1 MYMYKKPEVTTI
13 FVNIIYGQNDPK
25 MMLDRF
31 KIFEDRFESSSS
43 SIGLSRLA
51 ASSSSGPRN
60 TNSISERTIFNFDG
74 FPKEIYQEISTKH
87 FSNFTTFNFDSK
99 TESWWQEDSDVKL
112 VKGYFENCH
121 YLSSDYLK
129 VSDFCAKNKKE
140 C

>member
-1 MYMYKKPEVTTI
+1 MYRKPEVTTI
-13 FVNIIYGQNDPK
+13 FVNIIYGQNDPIK
-25 MMLDRF
+25 MLDRF
-31 KIFEDRFESSSS
+31 KIFEDRLESLSS
-43 SIGLSRLA
+43 SIG
-51 ASSSSGPRN
+51 PR
-60 TNSISERTIFNFDG
+60 NSISERTIFNFDG